1 MISVD
6 ICAKLRLL
14 SVVNILQNAGFDC
27 QVLRFEDGML
37 SFEVTLSKQRR
48 QPALK
53 LKKREKILLNSYL
66 LPNFHDCLDEQS
78 TVKQMK

>member
-1 MISVD
+1 MVSVD

-37 SFEVTLSKQRR
+37 SFEVTLSKH
-48 QPALK
+48 
-53 LKKREKILLNSYL
+53 REGSL
-66 LPNFHDCLDEQS
+66 H
-78 TVKQMK
+78 